1 MLNRRQLRIKVMQT
15 IYAMSASGS
24 QNIDLQEKFLVKS
37 MGDMEVLYYL
47 LLDLFNQL
55 HKQHQDLQ
63 EKSSKKHL
71 ASKEELQP
79 NQKFSNNKVVKLI
92 TDSLLLSEKMQSLK
106 SNFWKNHEEYIR
118 LIYDKM
124 IESQIYQDYVAD
136 STFNFRNDRDF
147 IVKLYSEVIAPD
159 ERLYEFLEDSSLTW
173 LDDLPLVNTF
183 LLKTFRQLK
192 ADDTS
197 KELIIKLFKDIEDR
211 DFAIGL
217 FRETMLN
224 AGQFDKIIEGQ
235 TPNWDKDRIADVD
248 AILIRMAICEFQ
260 KFSSIPT
267 RVTINEYIEI
277 AKEYATPKSSIF
289 INGVL
294 DNLEKQMNEKG
305 LINKIGRGLL

>member
-15 IYAMSASGS
+15 LYAMSASGS
-24 QNIDLQEKFLVKS
+24 QNINIQEKFLFKS
-37 MGDMEVLYYL
+37 MNDMEVLYYL
-47 LLDLFNQL
+47 LIDLFNQL

-71 ASKEELQP
+71 ASKEKLKP
-79 NQKFSNNKVVKLI
+79 NQKFSNNKLVRLI
-92 TDSLLLSEKMQSLK
+92 TDSLLLAEKMENLK
-106 SNFWKNHEEYIR
+106 SNFWKSHEEYIR

-124 IESQIYQDYVAD
+124 VESQIYKAYAAD
-136 STFNFRNDRDF
+136 NYSNFKNDRDF

-159 ERLYEFLEDSSLTW
+159 EKLYEFLEDSSLTW

-183 LLKTFRQLK
+183 LLKTFRQLR
-192 ADDTS
+192 AEDTS
-197 KELIIKLFKDIEDR
+197 KELMIQLFKDTDDR
-211 DFAIGL
+211 DFAIEL
-217 FRETMLN
+217 FRKTIQHAEK
-224 AGQFDKIIEGQ
+224 FDKIIEGQ

-260 KFSSIPT
+260 IFPSIPT

-305 LINKIGRGLL
+305 LINKTGRGLL

>member
-15 IYAMSASGS
+15 LYAMSASGS
-24 QNIDLQEKFLVKS
+24 QNIDSQEKFLIKS
-37 MGDMEVLYYL
+37 MTDMEVLYYL
-47 LLDLFNQL
+47 LIDLFNQL
-55 HKQHQDLQ
+55 HRQHQDIL

-71 ASKEELQP
+71 ASKEELRP
-79 NQKFSNNKVVKLI
+79 NQKFSNNKIVTLI
-92 TDSLLLSEKMQSLK
+92 TESSLLADKMQGLK

-118 LIYDKM
+118 LIYDCM
-124 IESQIYQDYVAD
+124 LGSEVYQDYVTD
-136 STFNFRNDRDF
+136 DKVNFKNDQDF

-159 ERLYEFLEDSSLTW
+159 EKLYEFLEDSSLTW

-183 LLKTFRQLK
+183 LLKTLRQLK
-192 ADDTS
+192 ASDTS
-197 KELIIKLFKDIEDR
+197 KELMIQLFKDIEDR
-211 DFAIGL
+211 DFAIDL
-217 FRETMLN
+217 FRKTVLN
-224 AGQFDKIIEGQ
+224 IGYFDKVIEGQ

-248 AILIRMAICEFQ
+248 VILIRMAICEFQ
-260 KFSSIPT
+260 KFPSIPT

-294 DNLEKQMNEKG
+294 DNLEKQLSEKG

>member
-15 IYAMSASGS
+15 LYAMSASGS
-24 QNIDLQEKFLVKS
+24 QNIDSQEKFLMKS
-37 MGDMEVLYYL
+37 MTDMEVLYYL
-47 LLDLFNQL
+47 LIDLFNQL
-55 HKQHQDLQ
+55 HRQHQDIL

-71 ASKEELQP
+71 ASKEELRP
-79 NQKFSNNKVVKLI
+79 NQKFSNNKIVTLI
-92 TDSLLLSEKMQSLK
+92 TESSLLADKMQGLK

-118 LIYDKM
+118 LIYDCM
-124 IESQIYQDYVAD
+124 LGSEVYQDYVTD
-136 STFNFRNDRDF
+136 DKVNFKNDQDF

-159 ERLYEFLEDSSLTW
+159 EKLYEFLEDSSLTW

-183 LLKTFRQLK
+183 LLKTLRQLK
-192 ADDTS
+192 ASDTS
-197 KELIIKLFKDIEDR
+197 KELMIQLFKDIEDR
-211 DFAIGL
+211 DFAIDL
-217 FRETMLN
+217 FRKTVLN
-224 AGQFDKIIEGQ
+224 IGYFDKVIEGQ

-248 AILIRMAICEFQ
+248 VILIRMAICEFQ
-260 KFSSIPT
+260 KFPSIPT

-294 DNLEKQMNEKG
+294 DNLEKQLSEKG